1 MKIYLASDHAGF
13 EFKEHIKKFLVK
25 KGHEVEDCGPF
36 TFDKNDDYPD
46 FVSKAAKAVSQDPE
60 NCAGILAANTGQA
73 EAMLA
78 NKYKDV
84 RCALFYAPA
93 VAVGTVDVTGRK
105 STNPLEIIN
114 LAREHNNANMLSLS
128 GKFMDLKTAEKAVEL
143 FLNTP
148 FPGNERHLRRIN
160 KIKAIEEEC
169 GDDCTC

>member
-13 EFKEHIKKFLVK
+13 EFKEHIKKFLAK
-25 KGHEVEDCGPF
+25 KGYKVEDCGPF
-36 TFDKNDDYPD
+36 VFDKNDDYPD
-46 FVSKAAKAVSQDPE
+46 FVSKAAEAVSKDPK
-60 NCAGILAANTGQA
+60 NCVGILCANTGQA

-78 NKYKDV
+78 NKYRNV

-93 VAVGTVDVTGRK
+93 VAVGSVDITGRK

-128 GKFMDLKTAEKAVEL
+128 GKFMDLKTAEAAVEL

-148 FPGNERHLRRIN
+148 FPKDERHVRRIN
-160 KIKAIEEEC
+160 KISKIEQSM
-169 GDDCTC
+169 